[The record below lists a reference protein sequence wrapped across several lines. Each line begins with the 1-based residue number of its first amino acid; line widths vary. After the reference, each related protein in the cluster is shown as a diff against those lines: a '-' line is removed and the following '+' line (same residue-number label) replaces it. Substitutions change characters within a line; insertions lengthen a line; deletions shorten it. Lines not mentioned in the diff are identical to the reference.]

1 MLDLAAPDA
10 ALRPARRARPRLSL
24 GLIGYGAF
32 GVFILPHLSRFF
44 DVQVHDPGRDPGS
57 LPGRA
62 ADLATAAAQDI
73 VVLAV
78 PLARMQAVAS
88 ELAPLLRP
96 GTLVV
101 DVCSLKMRP
110 LEILAA
116 TLPAHV
122 EILGTHPLFGPQSGR
137 LGIAGLRMALCPV
150 RGRNARL
157 AARFLRRAFGLEVIV
172 TTAEAHDRQMA
183 YVQGLT
189 HIVSR
194 IVVGM
199 DVPALDLRT
208 TTFEHLTRMVDTV
221 RHDSEELFRTIAR
234 DNPFAGEVRDR
245 FAAAT
250 AQVLDGLEGDRRQV
264 ARTET

>member
-1 MLDLAAPDA
+1 MFDLAAPA
-10 ALRPARRARPRLSL
+10 TALRPMRRARPRLSL

-32 GVFILPHLSRFF
+32 GAFILPHLTRFF
-44 DVQVHDPGRDPGS
+44 DVQVHDPGHDAAS
-57 LPGRA
+57 LPGRT

-78 PLARMQAVAS
+78 PLARMQSVATAI
-88 ELAPLLRP
+88 APLLRP

-101 DVCSLKMRP
+101 DVCSLKIRP

-137 LGIAGLRMALCPV
+137 LGITGLRMALCPV
-150 RGRNARL
+150 RGRYARL
-157 AARFLRRAFGLEVIV
+157 AARFLRRAFGLDVIV

-199 DVPALDLRT
+199 DLPALDLRT
-208 TTFEHLTRMVDTV
+208 TTFEHLTRMVETV
-221 RHDSEELFRTIAR
+221 RHDSDELFRTIAR
-234 DNPFAGEVRDR
+234 DNPFAEEVRDQ

-250 AQVLDGLEGDRRQV
+250 AQVLGGLQPR
-264 ARTET
+264 

>member
-1 MLDLAAPDA
+1 MLDTTTSAT
-10 ALRPARRARPRLSL
+10 LRPTRHPRPRLSL

-32 GVFILPHLSRFF
+32 GAFILPHLARFF
-44 DVQVHDPGRDPGS
+44 DVHVHDPARDPAS

-62 ADLATAAAQDI
+62 ADLATVAAQDI

-78 PLARMQAVAS
+78 PLGRMKEVA
-88 ELAPLLRP
+88 EAMAPHLRP
-96 GTLVV
+96 GALVV
-101 DVCSLKMRP
+101 DVCSLKVRP
-110 LEILAA
+110 LEILRAA
-116 TLPAHV
+116 LPADV

-137 LGIAGLRMALCPV
+137 LGITGLKLALCPV
-150 RGRNARL
+150 RGSRARL
-157 AARFLRRAFGLEVIV
+157 AAHFLRRAFGLEVIL

-199 DVPALDLRT
+199 DLPPLDMRT
-208 TTFEHLTRMVDTV
+208 TTFEHLNRMVETV

-234 DNPFAGEVRDR
+234 DNPFAGEVRER

-250 AQVLDGLEGDRRQV
+250 TQVLDGLKPR
-264 ARTET
+264 